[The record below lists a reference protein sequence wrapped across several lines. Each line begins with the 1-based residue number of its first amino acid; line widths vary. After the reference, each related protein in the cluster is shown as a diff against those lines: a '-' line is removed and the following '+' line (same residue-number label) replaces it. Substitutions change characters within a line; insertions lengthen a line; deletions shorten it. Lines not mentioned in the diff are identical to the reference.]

1 MQSAAFSAGLIGY
14 FAHLLQSNANA
25 ISAKTG
31 TYKKP
36 ERLLSNLS
44 CT

>member
-1 MQSAAFSAGLIGY
+1 MQSAAFSAGFIGD
-14 FAHLLQSNANA
+14 FSHLLQSNA

-44 CT
+44 GT